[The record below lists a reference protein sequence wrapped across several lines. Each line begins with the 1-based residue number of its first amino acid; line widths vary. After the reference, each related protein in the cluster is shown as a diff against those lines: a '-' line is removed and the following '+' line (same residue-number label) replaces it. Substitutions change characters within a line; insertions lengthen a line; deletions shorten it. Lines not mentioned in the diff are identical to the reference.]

1 MSVKLMGWRR
11 VLPIFYAL
19 LSVLLVLWFFW
30 QIGPQF
36 ASNLKKLIGS
46 ISASPTL
53 EAWIEDVKKNYQFY
67 VFLFSMFV
75 ISMGLTRWLGKRLWH
90 QAQISRRKELKLP
103 VASLFSSDTA
113 SFSYLSLF
121 QGGLIGLGLV
131 SWHLLFLFASGVPD
145 DEDVLQWLPLAMV
158 APIGALAGYSI
169 PLLLMPI
176 FSRKYFGTVARSPTL
191 IISSTFVIG
200 IVGSSFFVGP
210 HYLGKENG
218 ALPVLI
224 IMAVIVCLS
233 WSYAY
238 GVDEGLKAADPE
250 STYPL
255 VTVEVIQGTGFD
267 EAWLYERTDSDYRI
281 VTKSGSNH
289 IIPASNVKQIKG
301 LAEIVQ

>member
-1 MSVKLMGWRR
+1 MSVKLTGWRR
-11 VLPIFYAL
+11 VLPIFYTL
-19 LSVLLVLWFFW
+19 LLVVLALWSFW

-36 ASNLKKLIGS
+36 VSNLGKLIGP
-46 ISASPTL
+46 ISAS
-53 EAWIEDVKKNYQFY
+53 AWIEDVKKNYQFY

-90 QAQISRRKELKLP
+90 QEQISRRKELKLP

-176 FSRKYFGTVARSPTL
+176 FSRKYFGTVASSPIL
-191 IISSTFVIG
+191 IISSTFIIG
-200 IVGSSFFVGP
+200 IVGSSFFCWTP
-210 HYLGKENG
+210 
-218 ALPVLI
+218 LPWQREWCSTGTNHHGSDRVPILVLR
-224 IMAVIVCLS
+224 L
-233 WSYAY
+233 WS
-238 GVDEGLKAADPE
+238 G
-250 STYPL
+250 
-255 VTVEVIQGTGFD
+255 
-267 EAWLYERTDSDYRI
+267 
-281 VTKSGSNH
+281 
-289 IIPASNVKQIKG
+289 
-301 LAEIVQ
+301 

>member
-75 ISMGLTRWLGKRLWH
+75 ISMGLTRWLGKRLWY

-103 VASLFSSDTA
+103 VASLFSSDTT

-121 QGGLIGLGLV
+121 QGGLIGLVLV
-131 SWHLLFLFASGVPD
+131 SWHSLFLLASPSHE
-145 DEDVLQWLPLAMV
+145 EDVLKWLPLAMV

-176 FSRKYFGTVARSPTL
+176 FSRKYFGTVASSPIL
-191 IISSTFVIG
+191 IISSTFIIG
-200 IVGSSFFVGP
+200 IVGSFFFVGP
-210 HYLGKENG
+210 LFLDQENG

-238 GVDEGLKAADPE
+238 GVGEGLKAADPE

-289 IIPASNVKQIKG
+289 IIPASNVKQIEG